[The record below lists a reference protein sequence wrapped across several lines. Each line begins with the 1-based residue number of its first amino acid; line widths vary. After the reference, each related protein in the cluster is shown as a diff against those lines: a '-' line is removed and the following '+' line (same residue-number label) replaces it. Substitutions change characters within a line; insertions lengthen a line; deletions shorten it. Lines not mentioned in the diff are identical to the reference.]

1 MRCFLLLLFLSVPTL
16 SFAQSEAEASTDV
29 QAQRIFLLGEEAFA
43 NDRFA
48 QAAAYF
54 ERALELSGRPEL
66 LFNVGAAY
74 QRAGDVEAA
83 TRAFEQYLVL
93 APQSDQRD
101 EVEVRLRVLRMEQG
115 TTDTPEETSSAED
128 AQGSGVPAGPLA
140 LVIAGAGA
148 IIGGGVAL
156 FVGGGKRANV
166 EDPDAGTFWV
176 DVESDANTARTLG
189 IVGGVAMGVGAALAA
204 LGVVLWAQSGSD
216 ENDIAVR
223 ATLGGAMVEGQW

>member
-48 QAAAYF
+48 QAAVYF

-66 LFNVGAAY
+66 LFNVGASY
-74 QRAGDVEAA
+74 QRAGDVDSA
-83 TRAFEQYLVL
+83 TRAFEQFQEL
-93 APQSDQRD
+93 APDSEQHA
-101 EVEVRLRVLRMEQG
+101 EVQVRLRVLRMEQG
-115 TTDTPEETSSAED
+115 ATETPEETTAPED
-128 AQGSGVPAGPLA
+128 AQGSGAAGPLA
-140 LVIAGAGA
+140 LVIVGAGA

-156 FVGGGKRANV
+156 FVGGGKRSNV

-189 IVGGVAMGVGAALAA
+189 IVGGVAIGVGAALAA
-204 LGVVLWAQSGSD
+204 LGVVLWTQSGPD
-216 ENDIAVR
+216 ENNIAVR